1 MAVVVN
7 PGLDRSAHYGAQ
19 LHNEPEVVL
28 TVVLTD
34 AVDGS
39 VWTACVQC
47 GQCQILLEYE
57 ISIFKTL
64 VSRMKHEV
72 LQNFLPF
79 RGGLAGVFWIIV
91 LLQNP
96 SSLQLEVTNLPIYQF
111 GKGYKAISKALGL
124 PRTTEVTK
132 DPTTTSK
139 ELQASLASVKVSVHD
154 STIRKRLGKN
164 GLYGRVPR
172 RKPLLSKKNIKA
184 RVSFAR
190 KHLDDP
196 QDFWGNT
203 LWTDE
208 TKIEL
213 FGRSVSHYVWRKSNT
228 AFQKKNIT
236 PTVKYGGGSVMV
248 WGCFAASGPGRL
260 AVINGTMNSAV
271 YQKILTENV
280 RPSVCDLKLKRT
292 WVLQQDNDP
301 KHTSKSTSEWLKKNK
316 MKTLEWPNQSPDLN
330 PIEMLWH
337 DLKKVVHAR
346 KPSNVAELQQLY
358 KDEWAKIP
366 PQRCNR
372 LIASYGKRLIAV
384 VAAKG
389 GPTSY

>member
-1 MAVVVN
+1 M
-7 PGLDRSAHYGAQ
+7 PKSK
-19 LHNEPEVVL
+19 
-28 TVVLTD
+28 
-34 AVDGS
+34 
-39 VWTACVQC
+39 
-47 GQCQILLEYE
+47 E
-57 ISIFKTL
+57 IKKQMRKKVI
-64 VSRMKHEV
+64 E
-72 LQNFLPF
+72 
-79 RGGLAGVFWIIV
+79 
-91 LLQNP
+91 
-96 SSLQLEVTNLPIYQF
+96 IYQS
-111 GKGYKAISKALGL
+111 GKGYKAISKALKL
-124 PRTTEVTK
+124 PRTTVRAIIYK
-132 DPTTTSK
+132 W
-139 ELQASLASVKVSVHD
+139 
-154 STIRKRLGKN
+154 
-164 GLYGRVPR
+164 
-172 RKPLLSKKNIKA
+172 
-184 RVSFAR
+184 R
-190 KHLDDP
+190 KHGGEPSQERPADQNYP
-196 QDFWGNT
+196 KSAVTTHPGDFWENT

-213 FGRSVSHYVWRKSNT
+213 FGRSVSHYVWRKSNS
-228 AFQKKNIT
+228 AFQKKNII

-271 YQKILTENV
+271 YQKILKENV
-280 RPSVCDLKLKRT
+280 WPSVCDLKLKRS

-316 MKTLEWPNQSPDLN
+316 MKTLEWPSQSPDLN

-346 KPSNVAELQQLY
+346 KPSNVAELQQFC

-372 LIASYGKRLIAV
+372 LIASYGKHLIAV